1 MDIKEI
7 KELLELIQDSGI
19 EEFEM
24 EKSGVRLRIRNS
36 QPAHLSADAGAVASP
51 AVAVGAPQAV
61 AAQAEAPAEEPEEDL
76 YVFKAPIVGTFY
88 LTPKPD
94 AEAFVQVGDYVTKNS
109 IVCIIEAMKIFN
121 QIESDVSGE
130 IVSILVEN
138 GQPVEYGEPLF
149 KIRLTKSA

>member
-7 KELLELIQDSGI
+7 KELLEVIQSSGI

-24 EKSGVRLRIRNS
+24 EEAGVRLRIRN
-36 QPAHLSADAGAVASP
+36 ASP
-51 AVAVGAPQAV
+51 GQAQHQGPSAQPVSNPGPAAEVALQAAP
-61 AAQAEAPAEEPEEDL
+61 EEEQEEEDL

-94 AEAFVQVGDYVTKNS
+94 AEPFVQVGEHVTNNS
-109 IVCIIEAMKIFN
+109 VVCIIEAMKIFN

-138 GQPVEYGEPLF
+138 GQPVEFGEPLF
-149 KIRLTKSA
+149 EIRLSSSS